1 MIPAEEFI
9 EVVGSGL
16 AHLRFGVGVGTGA
29 VVLTGKTAAID
40 HAFHDA
46 LSAMPFVIVGTETEH
61 ADICD
66 VLIENDLDLDE
77 IRASLAASPLACI
90 TLASLLRGAE
100 SRSVEESL
108 VAESAAYS
116 VLQGGP
122 EFQDWRERT
131 PKKQADDSTD
141 SPVMVTND
149 GDLLHISFNRPQRHN
164 AFNTDLQ
171 AAFVNALTIATS
183 DESLRVLVDGNGP
196 SFCSGGDLDEFGDR
210 PDTATA
216 HVVRLTRSAGR
227 LLCQLGDRVEFN
239 IHGACMGAGIE
250 LPAFA
255 PSVSARDDIRI
266 ALPEIRL
273 GLIPGAGGT
282 ASMPRRI
289 GRHRTALLGLTAR
302 TIDASTALS
311 WGLIDRIV

>member
-29 VVLTGKTAAID
+29 VVLTGKSAPIGHD
-40 HAFHDA
+40 ILDA
-46 LSAMPFVIVGTETEH
+46 LSALPLVIVGTETEQ

-66 VLIENDLDLDE
+66 VLIENDVDLGA
-77 IRASLAASPLACI
+77 IRDSLAASPLACI
-90 TLASLLRGAE
+90 TLASLLRGAN

-116 VLQGGP
+116 LLQGGP

-131 PKKQADDSTD
+131 PKRKINGPTD
-141 SPVMVTND
+141 SPIVVANN
-149 GDLLHISFNRPQRHN
+149 GDLLHISFNRPHRHN
-164 AFNTDLQ
+164 AFNTELQ
-171 AAFVNALTIATS
+171 AAFVDALTVATA
-183 DESLRVLVDGNGP
+183 DESLRVLVDGFGP

-210 PDTATA
+210 PDTATS

-255 PSVSARDDIRI
+255 PSVSAREDIRI

-282 ASMPRRI
+282 ASLPRRI
-289 GRHRTALLGLTAR
+289 GRHRTALLGLTAK

-311 WGLIDRIV
+311 WGLVDRIV

>member
-1 MIPAEEFI
+1 
-9 EVVGSGL
+9 
-16 AHLRFGVGVGTGA
+16 
-29 VVLTGKTAAID
+29 
-40 HAFHDA
+40 
-46 LSAMPFVIVGTETEH
+46 MPFVIIGTETEH
-61 ADICD
+61 LDICD
-66 VLIENDLDLDE
+66 VLVENDLDLEE
-77 IRASLAASPLACI
+77 IGVSIVTSPLACI
-90 TLASLLRGAE
+90 TLASLLRGVN
-100 SRSVEESL
+100 SRSMEESL

-131 PKKQADDSTD
+131 PKKLPHDSTD
-141 SPVMVTND
+141 SPLLVAND
-149 GDLLHISFNRPQRHN
+149 GDRLHISFNRTHRHN
-164 AFNTDLQ
+164 AFNTELQ
-171 AAFVNALTIATS
+171 TAFVDALAIAVA
-183 DESLRVLVDGNGP
+183 DESLRVLVDGNGH

-210 PDTATA
+210 PDTATS

-227 LLCQLGDRVEFN
+227 LLCQLGDRVEFK

-255 PSVSARDDIRI
+255 PSVSARDDTRI

>member
-77 IRASLAASPLACI
+77 IRASLAVSPLACI

-108 VAESAAYS
+108 VAESAAY
-116 VLQGGP
+116 
-122 EFQDWRERT
+122 
-131 PKKQADDSTD
+131 
-141 SPVMVTND
+141 
-149 GDLLHISFNRPQRHN
+149 
-164 AFNTDLQ
+164 
-171 AAFVNALTIATS
+171 
-183 DESLRVLVDGNGP
+183 
-196 SFCSGGDLDEFGDR
+196 
-210 PDTATA
+210 
-216 HVVRLTRSAGR
+216 
-227 LLCQLGDRVEFN
+227 
-239 IHGACMGAGIE
+239 
-250 LPAFA
+250 
-255 PSVSARDDIRI
+255 
-266 ALPEIRL
+266 
-273 GLIPGAGGT
+273 
-282 ASMPRRI
+282 
-289 GRHRTALLGLTAR
+289 
-302 TIDASTALS
+302 
-311 WGLIDRIV
+311 